1 MARNDENVFAE
12 ERKQLIVEL
21 VNRQVK
27 ATVSSLCEEFGV
39 SPATI
44 RNDLREL
51 EFAGLL
57 KRTHGGAIRNKKTSY
72 EKIYEERLVYRKE
85 EKHAIGKAAAAMV
98 QDGDTIIMDTGTTTL
113 EMARFLTDV
122 QGLTVVTNDLGIASY
137 INRHI
142 DADLLVV
149 GGFLRKH
156 YNCFCGPL
164 TISALDGLS
173 VDKVFL
179 SADGVSIEKG
189 ISTPNVDISMVR
201 RAFIECADEKILLAD
216 HSKFGKTTFVK
227 CADLSEVDVVVT
239 DEKADKKYLSRM
251 REEGVEIEIAKLPR
265 QVAKEKEQDVAAKEA

>member
-85 EKHAIGKAAAAMV
+85 EK
-98 QDGDTIIMDTGTTTL
+98 QQ
-113 EMARFLTDV
+113 R
-122 QGLTVVTNDLGIASY
+122 
-137 INRHI
+137 
-142 DADLLVV
+142 
-149 GGFLRKH
+149 
-156 YNCFCGPL
+156 NC
-164 TISALDGLS
+164 
-173 VDKVFL
+173 
-179 SADGVSIEKG
+179 
-189 ISTPNVDISMVR
+189 
-201 RAFIECADEKILLAD
+201 
-216 HSKFGKTTFVK
+216 
-227 CADLSEVDVVVT
+227 
-239 DEKADKKYLSRM
+239 
-251 REEGVEIEIAKLPR
+251 
-265 QVAKEKEQDVAAKEA
+265 